1 MAESVRVHETG
12 PGRDGLITNDKF
24 CLSRFRQLRLSWWRL
39 PLRLRGLVQANG
51 PSLQTMS
58 AAGGNDA
65 AVAGAPRAAA
75 PSGRAAPGGSGPSAE
90 LGLGPTRER
99 RPPRRPPAPPPG
111 GGPRG

>member
-1 MAESVRVHETG
+1 MAESVRLHEPS

-24 CLSRFRQLRLSWWRL
+24 CLSRFGRLRLSWWRL

-65 AVAGAPRAAA
+65 AVAGAPRAPS
-75 PSGRAAPGGSGPSAE
+75 PSGRAAPVGSGLSANP
-90 LGLGPTRER
+90 GLDPTRER
-99 RPPRRPPAPPPG
+99 RRPRRPPAPPTG
-111 GGPRG
+111 GEP